1 MTALVLWKRS
11 AKLADGRNSD
21 VYEAM
26 LSKDVFTDQT
36 ATLLNPMSNLGIDG
50 GSGQERLHDRHFVG
64 LDQGVSGFVREEA
77 ETRHRDI
84 FASKNFLSTAPRW
97 KAST

>member
-1 MTALVLWKRS
+1 
-11 AKLADGRNSD
+11 
-21 VYEAM
+21 M
-26 LSKDVFTDQT
+26 LPKDVFTEVT

-50 GSGQERLHDRHFVG
+50 GSQERLHDRHFVG

-84 FASKNFLSTAPRW
+84 FPAKNFCQQPLDVSRLQSAVRNMTSILCHLLLAAQP
-97 KAST
+97 